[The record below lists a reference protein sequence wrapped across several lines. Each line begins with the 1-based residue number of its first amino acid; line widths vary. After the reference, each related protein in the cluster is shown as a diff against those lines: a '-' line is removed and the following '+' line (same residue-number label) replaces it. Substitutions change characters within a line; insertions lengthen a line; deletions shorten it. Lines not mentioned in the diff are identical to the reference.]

1 MGRSPELAN
10 IGAALA
16 PWLLAHRRLLVVT
29 HTRPDGDAL
38 GSAFGFAQA
47 LNDRGQAARVF
58 VDAPLPAAYVEFAP
72 ADLLVDVP
80 VAWAD
85 FDAVVCLDCAN
96 LKRLALPNGAA
107 LAQVPLPSCNI
118 DHHVDNA
125 RYGDLALVAPATAA
139 TAELL
144 THLLQSWGW
153 PLTAAAA
160 TRLLIGVLTDTG
172 GFRHQN
178 TTPTVLRTA
187 ADLLAAGADHP
198 RVVRAVYG
206 RETSGMLQL
215 KAHIYRTL
223 QLACGGRYAWF
234 TLTPEV
240 LTTCGVD
247 ERDTEDLID
256 TVRALQGVEIACR
269 LQQVAEGVRVSLRS
283 QNPAFPVIE
292 IAHQLGGGGHPMAAG
307 ALQQG
312 ADLATT
318 EARVLALVKELL
330 GG

>member
-1 MGRSPELAN
+1 MASSPDLVA
-10 IGAALA
+10 AATALA
-16 PWLLAHRRLLVVT
+16 PWLLAHPRLLVVT

-47 LNDRGQAARVF
+47 LNDRGLAARVF

-72 ADLLVDVP
+72 ADLLVAVP
-80 VAWAD
+80 VAWTD

-96 LKRLALPNGAA
+96 LKRLALPNGAT
-107 LAQVPLPSCNI
+107 LAQVPLPSCNV

-125 RYGDLALVAPATAA
+125 RYGDLVLIEPATAA
-139 TAELL
+139 TAQLL
-144 THLLQSWGW
+144 THLLQAWGW
-153 PLTAAAA
+153 PLSAAAA
-160 TRLLIGVLTDTG
+160 TRLLIGILTDTG

-178 TTPTVLRTA
+178 TTPAALRTA

-206 RETSGMLQL
+206 RETPGMLQL

-223 QLACGGRYAWF
+223 QLGCGGRYAWF
-234 TLTPEV
+234 CLTPQV
-240 LTTCGVD
+240 LAECGVD

-256 TVRALQGVEIACR
+256 TVRALHGVEIACR
-269 LQQVAEGVRVSLRS
+269 LQQVPEGVRVSLRS
-283 QNPAFPVIE
+283 QNAAFPVIE
-292 IAHQLGGGGHPMAAG
+292 IAHQLGGGGHPLAAG
-307 ALQQG
+307 ALQKG